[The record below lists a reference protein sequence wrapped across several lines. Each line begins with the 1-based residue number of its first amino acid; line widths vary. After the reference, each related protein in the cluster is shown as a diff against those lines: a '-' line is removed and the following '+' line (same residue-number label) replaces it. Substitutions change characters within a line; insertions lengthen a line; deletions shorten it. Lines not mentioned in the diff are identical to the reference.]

1 MKNTGLREKDR
12 TVLSAVVESYL
23 KAGRPVSSG
32 FLAQK
37 RVVADSPATI
47 RNIMVKL
54 SELGFLSQPH
64 ASSGRIPT
72 DKGLR
77 YYVNCLLE
85 AEPLTLDRIDARNE
99 DLSIRKGDLNTVL
112 NQASRL
118 LADQSDSLG
127 FVLTPRLSR
136 INFHHVR
143 FIRIAESKVMVILVT
158 SLNLVLTEIVE
169 TGIDF
174 DQPELD
180 RNSHYINTSF
190 RGRNLQAVRDYLRS
204 ELPGFKFKFE
214 QAFNKLMTLLKDS
227 LSQEERESSIIL
239 QGAARLIGKFDAFD
253 LDKLR
258 SLFQNFEEK
267 ANLAK
272 LLSDFISL
280 DRVKVLIGSEANLP
294 LISDCALVL
303 SHYGD
308 ERQVFGSVGIIGP
321 KRLPYKKIIPL
332 VDDVAQ
338 RLSRTIRQNHS

>member
-1 MKNTGLREKDR
+1 MKNTGLRDKDR
-12 TVLSAVVESYL
+12 AVLSAVVETYL

-32 FLAQK
+32 SLAQK
-37 RVVADSPATI
+37 RVVTDSPATI

-54 SELGFLSQPH
+54 SELGYLSQPH
-64 ASSGRIPT
+64 ASAGRVPT

-85 AEPLTLDRIDARNE
+85 AEPLTLDRLDAYGPS
-99 DLSIRKGDLNTVL
+99 LSVRKGDLSAAL

-136 INFHHVR
+136 IHFHHVR

-169 TGIDF
+169 TEIDF
-174 DQPELD
+174 DQTELD
-180 RNSHYINTSF
+180 RASHYINANF
-190 RGRNLQAVRDYLRS
+190 RGRNLQSVRDYLRG

-214 QAFNKLMTLLKDS
+214 QAFNKLVTLLKDS
-227 LSQEERESSIIL
+227 LSQEERESPIIL
-239 QGAARLIGKFDAFD
+239 QGAARLIGKFDATD

-280 DRVKVLIGSEANLP
+280 DRVKVLIGAEANLP
-294 LISDCALVL
+294 LVSDCALVL

-321 KRLPYKKIIPL
+321 KRLPYKKVIPL
-332 VDDVAQ
+332 VDDVAKK
-338 RLSRTIRQNHS
+338 LSRTIRQNQG